1 MFLLVSKLKKIGML
15 LNVLH
20 GQVQTNLTKT
30 VSHITKE
37 SNGVSQPFHFN
48 EYVEDHSRQ
57 K

>member
-37 SNGVSQPFHFN
+37 CNGVSQPFHFN
-48 EYVEDHSRQ
+48 EYVEDFSRH